1 MRIGLDV
8 RPSLREETGVGVYI
22 RNLVERLARIDRSH
36 EYFLFSSSWKD
47 RFPASA
53 VPPLP
58 NVRLKDFRLPVRAV
72 NFLWQELGWPPLD
85 VFAGG
90 RLDLTHSPTPLILP
104 TRGRT
109 VVTVCDLF
117 FLDDPEKADA
127 EARRVFVRKAEK
139 SLRAADGVL
148 TISRFTRAA
157 VLDRFGLDADKVEA
171 ALLGVG
177 GDYSVPPAREDLEQT
192 QKRLGLPSEFVLFV
206 GAVEPRKNLPG
217 LIEAMRIIRDR
228 GLRAPLVIA
237 GREGGD
243 SGRVRE
249 RIAAR
254 GLEDRIFFAGYVS
267 DTELRHLYR
276 LARLLVVP
284 SFLEGFGLPLAE
296 AMASELPAAVSAAGA
311 LPEVGGDAPLY
322 FDPVDIEGMA
332 EAVSRLYEDETLRR
346 DRIAAGRARAAELTW
361 DRTAA
366 ATLAFYKRIVG
377 GG

>member
-8 RPSLREETGVGVYI
+8 RPSLREETGVGVYV
-22 RNLVERLARIDRSH
+22 RNLIDRLARIDQTH

-58 NVRLKDFRLPVRAV
+58 NVRLGDFRLPVRAV

-85 VFAGG
+85 FFAGG
-90 RLDLTHSPTPLILP
+90 RLDLAHSPTPLILP

-109 VVTVCDLF
+109 IVTVCDLF
-117 FLDDPEKADA
+117 FLDEPEKADA
-127 EARRVFVRKAEK
+127 EARRVFVRKAGK
-139 SLRAADGVL
+139 SLQAADGVL
-148 TISRFTRAA
+148 TISRFTRDA
-157 VLDRFGLDADKVEA
+157 VLDRFGLDPNKVEA
-171 ALLGVG
+171 VLLGVG
-177 GDYSVPPAREDLEQT
+177 ADYAAPASREELAGT
-192 QKRLGLPSEFVLFV
+192 RKRFDLPSEFVLFV
-206 GAVEPRKNLPG
+206 GAAEPRKNLPG
-217 LIEAMRIIRDR
+217 LVEAMRIVRDR
-228 GLRAPLVIA
+228 GLRAPLVVA

-254 GLEDRIFFAGYVS
+254 GLEDRVLFTGYVS
-267 DTELRHLYR
+267 GTELRNLYR

-296 AMASELPAAVSAAGA
+296 AMASGLPAAVAAAGA
-311 LPEVGGDAPLY
+311 LPEVGGDAPVY
-322 FDPVDIEGMA
+322 FDPGDVEGMA
-332 EAVSRLYEDETLRR
+332 AAVVRLYEDETLRR
-346 DRIAAGRARAAELTW
+346 EKIAAGRVRAAELTW
-361 DRTAA
+361 ERTAV
-366 ATLAFYKRIVG
+366 ATLEFYIKTAG

>member
-1 MRIGLDV
+1 M
-8 RPSLREETGVGVYI
+8 
-22 RNLVERLARIDRSH
+22 
-36 EYFLFSSSWKD
+36 
-47 RFPASA
+47 
-53 VPPLP
+53 
-58 NVRLKDFRLPVRAV
+58 

-332 EAVSRLYEDETLRR
+332 EAVSRLYEDEALRR

-361 DRTAA
+361 DRTAET
-366 ATLAFYKRIVG
+366 TLEFYKRIVG